1 MSVQRVDYFGWLN
14 VLKRGVSIGIAVL
27 WIMSLMAWQGIVM
40 ERVSVQLAAYLGCG
54 SWLAGSFV
62 IE

>member
-1 MSVQRVDYFGWLN
+1 MSVQWVDYFGWLD
-14 VLKRGVSIGIAVL
+14 VLKRSVSGGIAVL
-27 WIMSLMAWQGIVM
+27 WIMSLMVWQGVM

-62 IE
+62 TE